1 MDVDVEKEE
10 PPCASLSSENDNSI
24 IPRGVFRDFIN
35 LDETNESYITTIET
49 RKYQKKSDQDGMHTS
64 SLFDFPEG
72 QNHDDNSIT
81 NTNGV
86 HSYPRHVPVQVV
98 DGNQGSIIGIP
109 TGTEEMST
117 LEEKLEH
124 HNPNLSV
131 NNNNNIASRCC
142 SSYQTIPTFHPP
154 VFTHPFSDN
163 HNNNNEEESYRSF
176 LHVSSTIS
184 SLIVSSLLQ
193 NPAAHAAASFAAKFW
208 HPPGNTEASSG
219 DDSET
224 QTPSTPS
231 MTSIAAATV
240 AAATAWWAAHGLLPV
255 CPPFYPTPTPTPF
268 SFGAPPPPPP
278 VTVEDGNQAR
288 EKAPPEKITGSSSSE
303 EEEEE
308 DSEGKLNT
316 GSNPDDDI
324 DTTKGTGTGTVVEET
339 NVNVRKQ
346 VDRSSCG
353 SNTTSSSE
361 IETDALEK
369 KNIKEQ
375 EETAAAAASDVPD
388 LDSISRASII
398 RGGRST
404 INPNE
409 SWKEVSEEASHQ
421 I

>member
-1 MDVDVEKEE
+1 MPSGIDHPHLPEYHEQKQEEIANTSEQVDVDVEKEE

-208 HPPGNTEASSG
+208 HPPGNTEASSEMIRN
-219 DDSET
+219 SN
-224 QTPSTPS
+224 S
-231 MTSIAAATV
+231 
-240 AAATAWWAAHGLLPV
+240 
-255 CPPFYPTPTPTPF
+255 FY
-268 SFGAPPPPPP
+268 S
-278 VTVEDGNQAR
+278 
-288 EKAPPEKITGSSSSE
+288 
-303 EEEEE
+303 
-308 DSEGKLNT
+308 
-316 GSNPDDDI
+316 
-324 DTTKGTGTGTVVEET
+324 
-339 NVNVRKQ
+339 
-346 VDRSSCG
+346 
-353 SNTTSSSE
+353 
-361 IETDALEK
+361 
-369 KNIKEQ
+369 
-375 EETAAAAASDVPD
+375 
-388 LDSISRASII
+388 
-398 RGGRST
+398 
-404 INPNE
+404 
-409 SWKEVSEEASHQ
+409 
-421 I
+421 